1 MGIRNCGMLVEVGL
15 SVWTANKLDKNATNK
30 VLTDNDAG
38 RGAAQVRKNLMAGTG
53 LRKEIADYAAN
64 VRTWYIGQTLPWMDR
79 GARLLAGSLFMD
91 FNSAL
96 KAKQDKFDKLKH
108 EFINVYPQLV
118 QVAQDYQGHLF
129 NPNDYPHPE
138 ELYDKF
144 AFRATFTPIPEASDF
159 RLDVAEEELAE
170 LKAQYEKTYD
180 ARFDDAMKDV
190 WSRLH
195 TVLTNMSAKLTD
207 VTNPDGTVQDKRY
220 HKTLVTNA
228 TELCSM
234 LTHLNITNDSKLERA
249 RQDLER
255 VMVNADI
262 DTLKEEPEVRK
273 DMKSKLDNILKQYEW

>member
-91 FNSAL
+91 FNSEL
-96 KAKQDKFDKLKH
+96 KAKQDKFEKMKH

-129 NPNDYPHPE
+129 NPDDYPHPE

-144 AFRATFTPIPEASDF
+144 DFRATFTPIPEASDF

-170 LKAQYEKTYD
+170 LKAKYESTYD
-180 ARFDDAMKDV
+180 TRIQEAMKDT

-207 VTNPDGTVQDKRY
+207 VTNPDGTTQDKRY

-234 LTHLNITNDSKLERA
+234 LTHLNITKDSKLELA

-262 DTLKEEPEVRK
+262 DTIKETPEVRK

>member
-1 MGIRNCGMLVEVGL
+1 MLVEVGL

-30 VLTDNDAG
+30 VLVDNDAG
-38 RGAAQVRKNLMAGTG
+38 KGAAQVRKNLMAGTG

-64 VRTWYIGQTLPWMDR
+64 VRTWYVGQTLPWMDR

-91 FNSAL
+91 FNSEL
-96 KAKQDKFDKLKH
+96 KAKQDKFQKMKH
-108 EFINVYPQLV
+108 EFIKVYPQLL
-118 QVAQDYQGHLF
+118 QVAQNYQGHLF
-129 NPNDYPHPE
+129 NPQDYPHPD

-144 AFRATFTPIPEASDF
+144 DFRATFTPIPEASDF

-170 LKAQYEKTYD
+170 LKVQYENTYES
-180 ARFDDAMKDV
+180 RINLAMQDT
-190 WSRLH
+190 WARLH

-234 LTHLNITNDSKLERA
+234 LTHLNITNDSKLELA

-262 DTLKEEPEVRK
+262 DTLKEVPEVRK